1 MRHADTPSGPGKPI
15 KERRD
20 AVAAQEQSDEMAADA
35 EGAAQPPG
43 DPGENARH
51 ADRNAHA
58 NPGRD
63 GAGDN
68 ASGGT

>member
-1 MRHADTPSGPGKPI
+1 MRHADRPSGPGKPI
-15 KERRD
+15 NERRD
-20 AVAAQEQSDEMAADA
+20 AVAAQEEADEMAADTERGGESPA
-35 EGAAQPPG
+35 DA
-43 DPGENARH
+43 GENARH

-58 NPGRD
+58 NPGKD